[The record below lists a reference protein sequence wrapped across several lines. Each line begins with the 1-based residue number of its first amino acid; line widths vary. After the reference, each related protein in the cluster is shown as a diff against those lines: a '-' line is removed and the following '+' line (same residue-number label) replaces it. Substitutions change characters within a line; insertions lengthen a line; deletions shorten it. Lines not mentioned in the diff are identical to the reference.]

1 MDNKMCTICNIEKH
15 TNNFYKKYTACI
27 DCNRARGL
35 KRYYE
40 NKDKVSKQQKIY
52 YEKNREKIFLQK
64 QNNRIIQ
71 FRDLVISYIELEN
84 RLKILE
90 EKLKECISTINLI
103 KIVLKLYSN
112 CTQNCTHIRVC
123 IFSIHTYIRL

>member
-1 MDNKMCTICNIEKH
+1 MVSKICTQCNIEKDI
-15 TNNFYKKYTACI
+15 NNFYKKYSECI

-40 NKDKVSKQQKIY
+40 NKDKISNQQKVY
-52 YEKNREKIFLQK
+52 YEKNREKILLQK
-64 QNNRIIQ
+64 QNNRSIQ

-90 EKLKECISTINLI
+90 EKLNVYKNINDSE
-103 KIVLKLYSN
+103 K
-112 CTQNCTHIRVC
+112 H
-123 IFSIHTYIRL
+123 